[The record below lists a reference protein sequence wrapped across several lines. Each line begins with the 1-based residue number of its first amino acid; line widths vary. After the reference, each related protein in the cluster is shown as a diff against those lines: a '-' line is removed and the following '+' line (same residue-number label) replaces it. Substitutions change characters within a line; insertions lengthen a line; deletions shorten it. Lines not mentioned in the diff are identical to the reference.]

1 MRILLTGASGWLG
14 QTLAP
19 RLSALGHV
27 VIGLDPAPSQHAPL
41 VGSIADRDLVRRAI
55 AENGIDA
62 IVHSGALHKPDI
74 ERRPR
79 EDFIEVNI
87 RGTFN
92 LLEEAVA
99 NGVGRFVFT
108 STTSLMISEA
118 IRAGLAGGA
127 ARAAWLTE
135 DMVPE
140 PRNIYGV
147 TKLAAE
153 HLCRLYHLQSG
164 LPAIVLRTARFFPEA
179 DDMAH
184 AIEQSDENTKA
195 NELLFRR
202 LTVEDAAEAHVVA
215 LERAP
220 DIGFDTFVISAPTPF
235 IPSRLR
241 RADRRCAGA
250 SWRVTSPTMPG
261 SMRAR
266 AGPCSGRST
275 ASTTRR
281 GPGSG
286 WGCLPYQLCR
296 RAGGIGSR
304 AVLIVGDLAVGWDGR
319 GSLSQ
324 RRRQIAIAGRAP
336 LIGEAEQFGGIFRD
350 AVEFG
355 IVGLGEVDDLLV
367 VAEEVL
373 DEFGMACRA

>member
-19 RLSALGHV
+19 RLRALGHM
-27 VIGLDPAPSQHAPL
+27 VIGLDPAPSQHAQL

-55 AENGIDA
+55 AENGVDA

-108 STTSLMISEA
+108 STTSLMISET

-184 AIEQSDENTKA
+184 AIEQSDANTKA

-202 LTVEDAAEAHVVA
+202 LAVEDAAEAHVVA

-235 IPSRLR
+235 VPADCEELIVDAPSVVARYFPDYASLYAR
-241 RADRRCAGA
+241 KGWTMFRSIDRIYDA
-250 SWRVTSPTMPG
+250 S
-261 SMRAR
+261 RAR
-266 AGPCSGRST
+266 QRLGFVCRTSFADVLAG
-275 ASTTRR
+275 
-281 GPGSG
+281 
-286 WGCLPYQLCR
+286 
-296 RAGGIGSR
+296 
-304 AVLIVGDLAVGWDGR
+304 LAR
-319 GSLSQ
+319 EPS
-324 RRRQIAIAGRAP
+324 
-336 LIGEAEQFGGIFRD
+336 
-350 AVEFG
+350 
-355 IVGLGEVDDLLV
+355 
-367 VAEEVL
+367 
-373 DEFGMACRA
+373 